1 MTDTLKDKIKDIERE
16 AILKALEECEWIQ
29 ARAARKLG
37 ITERMIGYK
46 IKKYGI
52 KIREVKMKRIFGLII
67 LALMLFSA
75 TAFGE
80 EAALAAPDASIG
92 LTASNIWMMVATF
105 LVFIMHLG
113 FASLEALKTP

>member
-1 MTDTLKDKIKDIERE
+1 MTATLKDKIEDIERE

-52 KIREVKMKRIFGLII
+52 KIKEVSI
-67 LALMLFSA
+67 A
-75 TAFGE
+75 
-80 EAALAAPDASIG
+80 DAEVSEMNVHDPGIDK
-92 LTASNIWMMVATF
+92 
-105 LVFIMHLG
+105 H
-113 FASLEALKTP
+113 

>member
-52 KIREVKMKRIFGLII
+52 RIKEVNI
-67 LALMLFSA
+67 
-75 TAFGE
+75 GE
-80 EAALAAPDASIG
+80 EEVSEMD
-92 LTASNIWMMVATF
+92 V
-105 LVFIMHLG
+105 HDLG
-113 FASLEALKTP
+113 IDK